1 MTITRI
7 EVTTYD
13 GVYTEEYYSLMETI
27 NRVEEIQRC
36 DNVIGVEVMNIK
48 TGEVLYYETLT
59 GEEYVAETL
68 VLDLAKEVLD

>member
-13 GVYTEEYYSLMETI
+13 RVYTEECYGLMETI
-27 NRVEEIQRC
+27 NRVEEIQKC

-48 TGEVLYYETLT
+48 TGEVLYYKTLT
-59 GEEYVAETL
+59 GKRYVAETL
-68 VLDLAKEVLD
+68 VLDLVKEVLD